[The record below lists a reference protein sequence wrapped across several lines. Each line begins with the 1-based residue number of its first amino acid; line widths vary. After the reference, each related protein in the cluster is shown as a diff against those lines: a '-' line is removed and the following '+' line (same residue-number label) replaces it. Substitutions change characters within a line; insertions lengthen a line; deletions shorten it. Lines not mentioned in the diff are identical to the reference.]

1 MKKKWLAVIA
11 FSLLSAACSDDNGAN
26 FASTAGIDETP
37 ISAGIENPDIKSSG
51 IESSGIESSA
61 DSPKAESSSAF
72 SSSSVMSSSVESSAE
87 SSAKSS
93 SGTESS
99 SSATPKSSAT
109 SSTYNP
115 FGDYEFALTDSY
127 EGGAGAPG
135 GFGGGFSEATTSTK
149 GGGAGGLTGGAA
161 GGAGGVSVTG
171 GSPGGAGGVGGT
183 SGAGG
188 LGSTNNRTSGLLTAG
203 EWNDLDNW
211 KFWSSLLNEN
221 KYYDKTSYWK
231 FYPKN
236 LVAVKVVDGNNTAIA
251 NVPVE
256 LLKGGTVQF
265 STKTD
270 NAGFAYCWQS
280 LFANDDSDIVVADYS
295 LNINGASYTEP
306 VKFTAQ
312 GDEQINLNVVVSDA
326 KQAAAKADIAFIVDA
341 TGSMT
346 DEIRFLISD
355 LNYIIDHASS
365 GNNVA
370 LRTAALFYR
379 DVQDEYLTRYDDFS
393 DNVSTTQEFVSRQ
406 KAGGGGDY
414 PEAVHSALEAALQ
427 KLSWNE
433 SARARIAFLILDAP
447 AHHTNDIIASL
458 QNSISLFAQNGIKII
473 PVAASGVD
481 KDTEF
486 MLRFFELATGGT
498 YVFLTN
504 DSGIGNRHIEA
515 SVGDYEVE
523 KLADLMVRLIKK
535 YVE

>member
-1 MKKKWLAVIA
+1 MKKKWLAIIA
-11 FSLLSAACSDDNGAN
+11 FSLLSAACSDDNGADI
-26 FASTAGIDETP
+26 ASTAGIDETP
-37 ISAGIENPDIKSSG
+37 
-51 IESSGIESSA
+51 
-61 DSPKAESSSAF
+61 
-72 SSSSVMSSSVESSAE
+72 SSSSIES
-87 SSAKSS
+87 
-93 SGTESS
+93 TIESS
-99 SSATPKSSAT
+99 SSDSPKSSAANFADVP
-109 SSTYNP
+109 SV
-115 FGDYEFALTDSY
+115 GDRDYVILDSYDSY
-127 EGGAGAPG
+127 EGS
-135 GFGGGFSEATTSTK
+135 GFGGGETSK
-149 GGGAGGLTGGAA
+149 GGVAVDVMGGAGG
-161 GGAGGVSVTG
+161 S
-171 GSPGGAGGVGGT
+171 
-183 SGAGG
+183 
-188 LGSTNNRTSGLLTAG
+188 NNRTSGLLTAG
-203 EWNDLDNW
+203 EWNDLNNW
-211 KFWSSLLNEN
+211 KFWSNLLNEN

-236 LVAVKVVDGNNTAIA
+236 LVAVQVVDGNNIAVA

-256 LLKGGTVQF
+256 LLKGGTVLF

-280 LFANDDSDIVVADYS
+280 LFADDDSDIVASDYS
-295 LNINGASYTEP
+295 LNVNGASYKEP
-306 VKFTAQ
+306 LQFTLQ
-312 GDEQINLNVVVSDA
+312 GDEKVNFNVVVSDDA
-326 KQAAAKADIAFIVDA
+326 KPAAAKADIAFIVDA

-365 GNNVA
+365 GNKVA

-379 DVQDEYLTRYDDFS
+379 DEKDDYLTRHDDFS
-393 DNVSTTQEFVSRQ
+393 DNVSTTQEFVSKQ
-406 KAGGGGDY
+406 QAMGGGDY
-414 PEAVHSALEAALQ
+414 PEAVHCALEDALQ
-427 KLSWNE
+427 ELSWNE

-447 AHHTNDIIASL
+447 AHHKDDVIESL
-458 QNSISLFAQNGIKII
+458 QKSISLFAQNGIKII

-504 DSGIGNRHIEA
+504 DSGIGNEHIEA

>member
-11 FSLLSAACSDDNGAN
+11 FSLLSAGCSDDNIGNIPSAVGAEN
-26 FASTAGIDETP
+26 TP
-37 ISAGIENPDIKSSG
+37 TNA
-51 IESSGIESSA
+51 GIESSA

-87 SSAKSS
+87 SSAESS
-93 SGTESS
+93 TDSDLKIESS

-109 SSTYNP
+109 NFLDTP
-115 FGDYEFALTDSY
+115 FGDYEYAITDSY
-127 EGGAGAPG
+127 EGGAG

-149 GGGAGGLTGGAA
+149 GGGAGG
-161 GGAGGVSVTG
+161 
-171 GSPGGAGGVGGT
+171 VGGT

-188 LGSTNNRTSGLLTAG
+188 LGGTNNRTSGLLTAG
-203 EWNDLDNW
+203 EWNDIDNW
-211 KFWSSLLNEN
+211 KFWSGLLNEN
-221 KYYDKTSYWK
+221 KYYEKTSYWK

-236 LVAVKVVDGNNTAIA
+236 LVAVQVVDGNNTAIA

-256 LLKGGTVQF
+256 LLKGGTVLF

-280 LFANDDSDIVVADYS
+280 LFANDDSDIVEADYS
-295 LNINGASYTEP
+295 LNVNGASYTEP
-306 VKFTAQ
+306 VKFTSL
-312 GDEQINLNVVVSDA
+312 GDEQVNVNVVVSADA

-365 GNNVA
+365 GNNIA

-379 DVQDEYLTRYDDFS
+379 DVQDEYITRYDDFS
-393 DNVSTTQEFVSRQ
+393 DNVSTTQEFVAKQ

-414 PEAVHSALEAALQ
+414 PEAVDYALEAALQ

-433 SARARIAFLILDAP
+433 SARTRIAFLILDAP
-447 AHHTNDIIASL
+447 AHHKDNVIKSL
-458 QNSISLFAQNGIKII
+458 QKSIALFAQNGIKII

-504 DSGIGNRHIEA
+504 DSGIGNKHIEA

-535 YVE
+535 YIE

>member
-11 FSLLSAACSDDNGAN
+11 FSLLSAACSDDNIGNFPSAAGA
-26 FASTAGIDETP
+26 
-37 ISAGIENPDIKSSG
+37 ENPTSAG

-61 DSPKAESSSAF
+61 DSPDVESSSAF

-87 SSAKSS
+87 SSTESSAESS

-109 SSTYNP
+109 ASTDTP
-115 FGDYEFALTDSY
+115 FSDYEFALTDSY

-149 GGGAGGLTGGAA
+149 GGGAGGLTGGA
-161 GGAGGVSVTG
+161 GGVSVT
-171 GSPGGAGGVGGT
+171 GGAGGVGGT

-188 LGSTNNRTSGLLTAG
+188 LDGTNNRTSGLLTAG

-211 KFWSSLLNEN
+211 KFWSGLLNEN

-236 LVAVKVVDGNNTAIA
+236 LVAVQVVDGNNTAIA

-256 LLKGGTVQF
+256 LLKDGTVLF

-270 NAGFAYCWQS
+270 NAGFAYCWQN
-280 LFANDDSDIVVADYS
+280 LFANDNGEIVAEDYS
-295 LNINGASYTEP
+295 LNINGASYIEP
-306 VKFTAQ
+306 LKFTLQ
-312 GDEQINLNVVVSDA
+312 GDEQVNVNVVVSADA

-365 GNNVA
+365 GNNIA

-379 DVQDEYLTRYDDFS
+379 DLQDEYITRYDDFS
-393 DNVSTTQEFVSRQ
+393 DNVSTTQEFVAKQ

-414 PEAVHSALEAALQ
+414 PEAVDYALEASLQ

-447 AHHTNDIIASL
+447 AHHKDNVIESL
-458 QNSISLFAQNGIKII
+458 QKSIALFAQNGIKII

-504 DSGIGNRHIEA
+504 DSGIGNKHIEA

>member
-1 MKKKWLAVIA
+1 MKKKWLAIIA
-11 FSLLSAACSDDNGAN
+11 FSLLSAACSDDNGADI
-26 FASTAGIDETP
+26 ASTAGIDETP
-37 ISAGIENPDIKSSG
+37 
-51 IESSGIESSA
+51 
-61 DSPKAESSSAF
+61 
-72 SSSSVMSSSVESSAE
+72 SSSSIES
-87 SSAKSS
+87 
-93 SGTESS
+93 TIESS
-99 SSATPKSSAT
+99 SSDSPKSSAANFADVP
-109 SSTYNP
+109 SV
-115 FGDYEFALTDSY
+115 GDRDYVILDSYDSY
-127 EGGAGAPG
+127 EGS
-135 GFGGGFSEATTSTK
+135 GFGGGETSK
-149 GGGAGGLTGGAA
+149 GGVAVDVMGGAGG
-161 GGAGGVSVTG
+161 S
-171 GSPGGAGGVGGT
+171 
-183 SGAGG
+183 
-188 LGSTNNRTSGLLTAG
+188 NNRTSGLLTAG
-203 EWNDLDNW
+203 EWNDLNNW
-211 KFWSSLLNEN
+211 KFWSNLLNEN

-236 LVAVKVVDGNNTAIA
+236 LVAVQVVDGNNIAVA

-256 LLKGGTVQF
+256 LLKGGTVLF

-280 LFANDDSDIVVADYS
+280 LFADDDSDIVASDYS
-295 LNINGASYTEP
+295 LNVNGASYKEP
-306 VKFTAQ
+306 LQFTLQ
-312 GDEQINLNVVVSDA
+312 GDENVNFNVVVSDDA
-326 KQAAAKADIAFIVDA
+326 KPAAAKADIAFIVDA

-365 GNNVA
+365 GNNIA

-379 DVQDEYLTRYDDFS
+379 DLQDEYITRYDDFS
-393 DNVSTTQEFVSRQ
+393 DNVSTTQEFVAKQ

-414 PEAVHSALEAALQ
+414 PEAVDYALEAALQ

-447 AHHTNDIIASL
+447 AHHKDNVIESL
-458 QNSISLFAQNGIKII
+458 QKSIALFAQNGIKII

-504 DSGIGNRHIEA
+504 DSGIGNEHIEA

>member
-1 MKKKWLAVIA
+1 MKKKWLAIIA
-11 FSLLSAACSDDNGAN
+11 FSLLSAACSDDNGADI
-26 FASTAGIDETP
+26 ASTAGIDETP
-37 ISAGIENPDIKSSG
+37 
-51 IESSGIESSA
+51 
-61 DSPKAESSSAF
+61 
-72 SSSSVMSSSVESSAE
+72 SSSSIES
-87 SSAKSS
+87 
-93 SGTESS
+93 TIESS
-99 SSATPKSSAT
+99 SSDSPKSSAANFADVP
-109 SSTYNP
+109 SV
-115 FGDYEFALTDSY
+115 GDRDYVILDSYDSY
-127 EGGAGAPG
+127 EGGGFDG
-135 GFGGGFSEATTSTK
+135 GETSKGGVAVDVM
-149 GGGAGGLTGGAA
+149 GGAGG
-161 GGAGGVSVTG
+161 S
-171 GSPGGAGGVGGT
+171 
-183 SGAGG
+183 
-188 LGSTNNRTSGLLTAG
+188 NNRTSGLLTAG
-203 EWNDLDNW
+203 EWNDLNNW
-211 KFWSSLLNEN
+211 KFWSDLLNEN

-236 LVAVKVVDGNNTAIA
+236 LVAVKVVDGNNTGIA

-256 LLKGGTVQF
+256 LLKGDTVLF

-280 LFANDDSDIVVADYS
+280 LFANDDSDIVAADYS
-295 LNINGASYTEP
+295 LNVNGASYTEP
-306 VKFTAQ
+306 VKFTSL
-312 GDEQINLNVVVSDA
+312 GDEQVNFNVVASDDA

-341 TGSMT
+341 TGSMG

-365 GNNVA
+365 GNSVA

-379 DVQDEYLTRYDDFS
+379 DEKDDYLTRYDDFS
-393 DNVSTTQEFVSRQ
+393 DNVSTTQEFVSKQ
-406 KAGGGGDY
+406 QAMGGGDY
-414 PEAVHSALEAALQ
+414 PEAVHSALEEALQ

-447 AHHTNDIIASL
+447 AHHKDDVIESL
-458 QNSISLFAQNGIKII
+458 QKSISLFAQNGIKII

-504 DSGIGNRHIEA
+504 DSGIGNEHIEA